1 VASPFFQIS
10 RFPSIIGMEYPED
23 YCDYSVEG
31 YDYGYDEYGDW
42 DAMQYAYE
50 ENCCFLDECY
60 DNYYDGD
67 Y

>member
-1 VASPFFQIS
+1 
-10 RFPSIIGMEYPED
+10 MEYPED

>member
-1 VASPFFQIS
+1 
-10 RFPSIIGMEYPED
+10 MEYPED

-42 DAMQYAYE
+42 DAMQCAEGDYNAYE

-67 Y
+67 YQ